1 MEFHQVRYF
10 LAVSRTLNFTR
21 AAEQCNVSQPA
32 LTKAV
37 QKLEHELGGALIY
50 RERQLT
56 QLTDLGKI
64 VLPMLE
70 NVFSSIEAVCQ
81 QVSDYK
87 RRKIAPLQIGLAPSI
102 SATLIVEPL
111 MEIARMIPGLQVE
124 MIEAPTDELVELLL
138 DGQVSAALVDDPEDL
153 PERIDHWRLFEER
166 YVVIASPSHP
176 LAAHKSI
183 PIEALADV
191 IWLERVGCE
200 VAGRLRRID
209 TARDLEPK
217 IGHRGHQESHLQ
229 HMAAAG
235 LGVILSPD
243 HVPHL
248 QSLSA
253 IPLEGDCLRQQVEL
267 LVVSGR
273 SYSPALQAFVKFA
286 RLRDWRPHLNRTAW
300 ISGFANEQED
310 ARGIPADIA
319 HAGSHPNAGVVVQ
332 GHFRRAGELKPV
344 Q

>member
-10 LAVSRTLNFTR
+10 LAVSKTLNFTR

-81 QVSDYK
+81 QVNNYK

-124 MIEAPTDELVELLL
+124 MIEAPTNELVEMLL

-176 LAAHKSI
+176 LASYKSV

-191 IWLERVGCE
+191 TWLERVGCE
-200 VAGRLRRID
+200 VASRLRRID
-209 TARDLEPK
+209 TTCDLEPK

-243 HVPHL
+243 HAPHL
-248 QSLSA
+248 QTLAS
-253 IPLEGDCLRQQVEL
+253 IPIEDDRLRQQVEL

-273 SYSPALQAFVKFA
+273 SYSPALQAFIKFA
-286 RLRDWRPHLNRTAW
+286 RLRDWRPHLNRAAW
-300 ISGFANEQED
+300 ISGFAIEQEGTK
-310 ARGIPADIA
+310 RKSADIA
-319 HAGSHPNAGVVVQ
+319 DAENHSKGAVVVQ
-332 GHFRRAGELKPV
+332 GHFRRAGESKPI